1 MGSNGQLAKG
11 SRAEVALRH
20 RINAGRVAV
29 RNQLGLFRGQFGNVA
44 SEWKGDD
51 TRVTF
56 ADFAISEK
64 IFHELR
70 ASFPDDDFCS
80 EEGNPPD
87 EMNPLEAPYA
97 WVLDPIDGTNN
108 YFLGIPQCAISLAI
122 LHQGVPVYGFVY
134 DYSRDRLVEGGP
146 GFGLTDGNAR
156 VTLSPEPIDP
166 RRSIAAVSFPL
177 PEKDLERVR
186 PWLDSYRCRA
196 LGSATLHL
204 TYTALGKV
212 DGCMDFKVK
221 VWDMAAGYALILG
234 SGGEFHF
241 DGPSP
246 FPMKAFGAKMPTLR
260 YWGGSSYFCEMISS
274 CFRG

>member
-1 MGSNGQLAKG
+1 MGSNGKLAKG

-29 RNQLGLFRGQFGNVA
+29 RNQIGLFRGQFGNVA

-64 IFHELR
+64 MFHELR

-108 YFLGIPQCAISLAI
+108 YFLGLPHCAISLAI
-122 LHQGVPVYGFVY
+122 LFEGVPVYGFVY
-134 DYSRDRLVEGGP
+134 DHARDRLIEGGP
-146 GFGLTDGNAR
+146 GLGLTEDGTR
-156 VTLSPEPIDP
+156 VNYTPEPLDP
-166 RRSIAAVSFPL
+166 RYSIAAVSFPVL
-177 PEKDLERVR
+177 AEDLVRVR
-186 PWLDSYRCRA
+186 PWMEVYRCRA

-204 TYTALGKV
+204 AYAAIGKV
-212 DGCMDFKVK
+212 DGCMDFKVR

-234 SGGEFHF
+234 GGGMFHF

-246 FPMKAFGAKMPTLR
+246 FPMTVFGANMPTLR
-260 YWGGSSYFCEMISS
+260 YWAGSKYFCEMITD
-274 CFRG
+274 CFQG